1 MATSRSTRNT
11 PRVQTCAAPS
21 LRPRNNIAW
30 RESINHFLFNSY
42 SEYSSSRWFLMLK
55 KKEKKKTEPE
65 NKPCFQGVQRITTSI
80 FPGGS
85 LCHSR
90 YILEISWKSIRLF
103 VHNIANRHTAAPR
116 WETVKQCSQA
126 WNSLSI
132 FLCRARYIMKKLM
145 KIRSSVFP

>member
-1 MATSRSTRNT
+1 M
-11 PRVQTCAAPS
+11 
-21 LRPRNNIAW
+21 
-30 RESINHFLFNSY
+30 
-42 SEYSSSRWFLMLK
+42 
-55 KKEKKKTEPE
+55 EPE
-65 NKPCFQGVQRITTSI
+65 NKPCFQGVQRITSTI

-116 WETVKQCSQA
+116 WETVKQSSQA